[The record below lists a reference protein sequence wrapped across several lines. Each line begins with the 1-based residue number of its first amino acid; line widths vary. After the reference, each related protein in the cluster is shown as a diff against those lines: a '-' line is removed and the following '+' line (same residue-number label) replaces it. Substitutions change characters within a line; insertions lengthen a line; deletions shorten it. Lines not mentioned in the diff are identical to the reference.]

1 MPEKSSLAPPP
12 RNELPW
18 VLEAMLFASGDEP
31 QTASAMARAAGV
43 GEQTVRRALDQLQA
57 DYRARGLRL
66 QHAHGAF
73 RIVTSAQYSK
83 YVARLLG
90 REDGSKLSR
99 AALETLSIIAYRQP
113 CTRGDVEAVRG
124 VNSDRVVAALE
135 QRGVIEEAGRSDR
148 PGRPKLYRPTLLF
161 YEHFGYTGREDLP
174 PLPEEPVAEE
184 VDPF

>member
-1 MPEKSSLAPPP
+1 MAENKAIAPPP

-18 VLEAMLFASGDEP
+18 VLEAMLFASGDDP
-31 QTASAMARAAGV
+31 QSASAMARAAGV
-43 GEQTVRRALDQLQA
+43 GEATVRRALDQLQA

-66 QHAHGAF
+66 QYAHGAY
-73 RIVTSAQYSK
+73 RLVTAAQYSK

-90 REDGSKLSR
+90 REDSARLSR
-99 AALETLSIIAYRQP
+99 AALEALSIIAYRQP
-113 CTRGDVEAVRG
+113 CTRGEVEAVRG

-161 YEHFGYTGREDLP
+161 YEHFGYTGQDDLP
-174 PLPEEPVAEE
+174 PLPEEETADE